1 MARAPTD
8 TTVMLVEDHIA
19 LRKGLELLLR
29 SRGFH
34 VVGATDSAAAGFR
47 MFEARRPD
55 VAVVDVALRDGPALE
70 MVESILETAPNA
82 GVLLYTGMT
91 DRESIDAAASS
102 GARGFALKGGGPDEL
117 VTAILAVAS
126 GGVYLDPDVAATLAA
141 GTPANGVLTPREREI
156 LQLLAGGTTGEEA
169 ARQLSLSPETVRT
182 HIRNAM
188 GKLDAK
194 TRVHAISRAFRQG
207 EITL

>member
-1 MARAPTD
+1 MTKPPTE

-34 VVGATDSAAAGFR
+34 VVGATDSADHGLR

-55 VAVVDVALRDGPALE
+55 VAVVDVALPGGGGVE
-70 MVESILETAPNA
+70 MAERILAADADA

-91 DRESIDAAASS
+91 DRESLDAAASS
-102 GARGFALKGGGPDEL
+102 GARGFALKGGGPEEL
-117 VTAILAVAS
+117 IAAIQTVAS
-126 GGVYLDPDVAATLAA
+126 GGVYLDPAVAVTLAA
-141 GTPANGVLTPREREI
+141 DDEPAGVLTAREREI
-156 LQLLAGGTTGEEA
+156 LQMLAAGTTGEQA
-169 ARQLSLSPETVRT
+169 AQELFLSPETVRT

-188 GKLDAK
+188 RKLQAK
-194 TRVHAISRAFRQG
+194 TRVHAISKAFRQG